1 MCVDF
6 VTLFASFLGTAVH
19 TITTAEMEQLV
30 MLSSDVNKLTG
41 PLEFKGPILSSA
53 PLTACVA
60 VLTPKSLSGENAT
73 FLDRFSF
80 FDFSQLEIL
89 EMLEMLEIICV
100 FVFCTLSQALL
111 FCAATLINTAVAT
124 GCDAP
129 RCGFSIVTDGRQW
142 RFVVSATPILV
153 SRKTTRVSYFLI
165 VCRPSSSTR
174 WTSIRR

>member
-6 VTLFASFLGTAVH
+6 VTSCASFLGTAVH
-19 TITTAEMEQLV
+19 TITTTEIEQLV
-30 MLSSDVNKLTG
+30 VLNSNVNKLTG

-60 VLTPKSLSGENAT
+60 VLTPKSLNAENAT
-73 FLDRFSF
+73 FLDRFNF
-80 FDFSQLEIL
+80 VDFSQLEIF
-89 EMLEMLEIICV
+89 EIICL

-142 RFVVSATPILV
+142 RFVVSATSILV
-153 SRKTTRVSYFLI
+153 SSKTTRVSYFLI